1 MSEGQTIKS
10 DVAIRVGGLGKI
22 YKRYARP
29 LDMVLEVLTGRPR
42 HTEFSAL
49 QDISFEIAKGE
60 VVGVIGPNGAGK
72 STLLKILAGTLDKT
86 QGTVEIKGKISAILE
101 LGTGFHPEYTGRENI
116 VMGGMCLGM
125 SREEI
130 EGKIDS
136 IIEFSELGSVIDNP
150 FKTYSSGMQ
159 ARLTFSTA
167 ISVEPEVF
175 IIDEA
180 LAAGDAYFIHK
191 CMGRIRTICA
201 SGATV
206 LFVSHSDGLVA
217 ELCDRAI
224 WIDGGKLKMLG
235 LAEPVTK
242 AYVHSVW
249 MREKQRNEE
258 ANQARQLALI
268 STAKTG
274 RYELGGEGIRITSVA
289 MLDVQDQEIS
299 LFTSG
304 EFAQLCVTWEGAAD
318 FEGIY
323 CSFRIDGP
331 RLQAVTGVEGF
342 DIGAFLND
350 RKPVKGS
357 GQVVYQIPHL
367 DLGEGQYHV
376 SVSLCRHQIPKGPE
390 TILHYAEK
398 ACSFS
403 VRRRTD
409 WHFNYIYEPEVQVI
423 FREATK

>member
-1 MSEGQTIKS
+1 MSENLVTNRDI
-10 DVAIRVGGLGKI
+10 AIRVGGLGKT

-29 LDMVLEVLTGRPR
+29 LDMVLEVVTGQSR
-42 HTEFSAL
+42 HTEFHAL
-49 QDISFEIAKGE
+49 QDISFEVAKGE

-72 STLLKILAGTLDKT
+72 STLLKILAGTLNRT
-86 QGTVEIKGKISAILE
+86 HGTVEIKGKVSAILE
-101 LGTGFHPEYTGRENI
+101 LGTGFHPEYTGRANI

-125 SREEI
+125 SREEVEAKI
-130 EGKIDS
+130 ES

-167 ISVEPEVF
+167 ISVEPDVL

-191 CMGRIRTICA
+191 CMARIRAICA

-217 ELCDRAI
+217 ELCDRAV

-249 MREKQRNEE
+249 MREQQRNEE
-258 ANQARQLALI
+258 ANQARQRELI
-268 STAKTG
+268 STAETG
-274 RYELGGEGIRITSVA
+274 RYELGGKGIRITSIV
-289 MLDVQDQEIS
+289 MLDAQHQERS

-304 EFAQLCVTWEGAAD
+304 EFAQLCVTWEGATD
-318 FEGIY
+318 FESIY
-323 CSFRIDGP
+323 CSFRVDGP
-331 RLQAVTGVEGF
+331 RLQAVAGVEGY

-357 GQVVYQIPHL
+357 GQVIYQIPHL
-367 DLGEGQYHV
+367 DLGEGNYHV
-376 SVSLCRHQIPKGPE
+376 SVSLCRHMIPKGPE
-390 TILHYAEK
+390 AILHYAEK

-409 WHFNYIYEPEVQVI
+409 WHFSYIYEPEVQVI
-423 FREATK
+423 FRETTK